1 MNIAYQHRPLP
12 ELFADLAIESDQDP
26 IQQLLALTFE
36 FDDRQLLNLMAG
48 VPLNDDSTL
57 SVNRLRFL
65 NGCHPTVVYDASKT
79 AAFNSLPHFMNLLPV
94 KAAPYSCHHAKA
106 YLVITGRSM
115 RLVLGSF
122 NLTRTGLS
130 RNREVFAE
138 FEWRQDSTGRP
149 ENHED
154 GDVWRDFAAILE
166 KGYRGSGAV
175 QHAEELAIAAATIR
189 ERVASVTSG
198 GKALV
203 ASGFS
208 HLEANAAIDQLAA
221 LWHSR
226 HRGAPVEVVVVSP
239 FFDQA
244 SSYLIDD
251 LVTRIGVPASMRIV
265 TDAAAAG
272 ALSQRHFGEAGGG
285 VETRYLHL
293 IHADMSAQERRRIAV
308 ANDIRDGMVT
318 LEARALHAKVIVLCG
333 EHGKN
338 NLYYIGSA
346 NFTRKAWLGGNQE
359 LGVAWF
365 EDGTSSDVAHGL
377 IDGVSADPANH
388 YDMLPVMQVQEERE
402 EDPYYTGDLAYPN
415 FIVRISLHGSAAQ
428 QFMQFHF
435 ETHLDQPA
443 PFDHYRIQWGH
454 HVLEVSEMRSQR
466 FPWAAASSV
475 MLQRE
480 NLHFQPLEAPDIAGY
495 YLPYILQDGLRERA
509 DLDLFPDPEA
519 WLAYYLNPYSSIAT
533 GGPDERLPNDAG
545 GEDGDYPDREA
556 NPVIAMQR
564 YLNLFNDTEAA
575 LIERARLLAA
585 RETLSETGYRR
596 HFGKPLA
603 TFLCLL
609 DREQAR
615 MREQGESQMGDMIWL
630 FKAGELLGLCRKL
643 GESLPLIKELV
654 NTLEQ
659 RIAACD
665 SSGNNA
671 MQIYARYQGGRD
683 HV

>member
-1 MNIAYQHRPLP
+1 MSIAYQHRPLP

-65 NGCHPTVVYDASKT
+65 DGCQPTVVYDASNT
-79 AAFNSLPHFMNLLPV
+79 SAFNALPHFMNLLPV

-106 YLVITGRSM
+106 YLVITGASM

-138 FEWRQDSTGRP
+138 FEWRQNSTGKP
-149 ENHED
+149 ESHAD
-154 GDVWRDFAAILE
+154 ADVWRDFAAILE
-166 KGYRGSGAV
+166 KGYRGRGAA
-175 QHAEELAIAAATIR
+175 QHSAELASAAATIR
-189 ERVASVTSG
+189 GRVADVAG
-198 GKALV
+198 GQRVLI

-221 LWHSR
+221 LWRSR
-226 HRGAPVEVVVVSP
+226 HRGAPVEVVAVSP

-251 LVTRIGVPASMRIV
+251 LVARIGVPASMRVV
-265 TDAAAAG
+265 TG
-272 ALSQRHFGEAGGG
+272 AKEVGNLSQRHFGKAGGG
-285 VETRYLHL
+285 LETRYLHL

-308 ANDIRDGMVT
+308 ANDIRDGTVM

-333 EHGKN
+333 EQGKN

-346 NFTRKAWLGGNQE
+346 NFTRKAWLGDNQE

-365 EDGTSSDVAHGL
+365 EDGASSDVARGL
-377 IDGVSADPANH
+377 MEGVSADPANH
-388 YDMLPVMQVQEERE
+388 YDTLPAVRIQQERE
-402 EDPYYTGDLAYPN
+402 EDRDYAGGIAYPE
-415 FIVRISLHGSAAQ
+415 FILRITLHGSEAL

-435 ETHLDQPA
+435 ETHPDQPA
-443 PFDHYRIQWGH
+443 SFDHYRIQWGR
-454 HVLEVSEMRSQR
+454 HVLEVSEMRSQA

-475 MLQRE
+475 LLQRE

-495 YLPYILQDGLRERA
+495 YLPYILQDGLREQA
-509 DLDLFPDPEA
+509 DLVLFPDPEA
-519 WLAYYLNPYSSIAT
+519 WLAYYLNPYSGVAT

-564 YLNLFNDTEAA
+564 YLNLFADTEAA
-575 LIERARLLAA
+575 LIERARLVAG
-585 RETLSETGYRR
+585 REPLSETGYRR
-596 HFGKPLA
+596 HFGKPLT

-615 MREQGESQMGDMIWL
+615 MRKHGESQMADMIWL

-659 RIAACD
+659 RIAACG

-671 MQIYARYQGGRD
+671 MQSYAHYQGRARS
-683 HV
+683 